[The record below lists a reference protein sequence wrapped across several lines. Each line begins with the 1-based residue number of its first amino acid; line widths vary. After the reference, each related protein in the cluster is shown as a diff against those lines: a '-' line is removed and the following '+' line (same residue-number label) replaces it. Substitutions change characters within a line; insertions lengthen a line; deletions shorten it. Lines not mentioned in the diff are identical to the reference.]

1 MQAIK
6 FKDFFYSW
14 VILFI
19 AWVGFTASFDTW
31 ELIVGLIVSIVI
43 AYYTY
48 ENYSHKGA
56 MIIHPMKL
64 FLSVKYLV
72 VFLRALVLSNL
83 DVARRVISPK
93 LPINPGIVKFKTR
106 LKSDYAKM
114 VLANSITL
122 TPGTLTVDMV
132 DDTFYIH
139 WIDVKTTD
147 TIEAQ
152 KEIAKEFED
161 ILIKIF
167 DK

>member
-6 FKDFFYSW
+6 FRDFFYSW
-14 VILFI
+14 LILFVS
-19 AWVGFTASFDTW
+19 WLGFTATFDLW
-31 ELIVGLIVSIVI
+31 EVVAGLFITVVI
-43 AYYTY
+43 AYFTFR
-48 ENYSHKGA
+48 NYSHKGA
-56 MIIHPMKL
+56 RIFLPHKL
-64 FLSVKYLV
+64 LYVFQYMF
-72 VFLRALVLSNL
+72 VFLRALVLSNV
-83 DVARRVISPK
+83 DVARRVVDPK
-93 LPINPGIVKFKTR
+93 LPINPGIVKFKTK

-139 WIDVKTTD
+139 WIDVKTAKPE
-147 TIEAQ
+147 EAQ